1 MQEFYDDKKLPTSRN
16 IRIMNAAYSL
26 GYLLAKLGKEVPEH
40 VTAANSD
47 EFTSDQRIEAEL
59 LKELTELI
67 AKDPKRANEILDED
81 SDSAF
86 ALREWWI
93 AYHAVHRNYAVEAVR
108 LLNKLKDVE
117 GNVPV
122 YHEAGVCT
130 HWINRGTQSWPD
142 PESRV
147 NDLSIPLA
155 KFEIRT
161 GHDAGGEF
169 TYLTYPSA
177 GHFYVIV
184 RERDGKLVAGETNR
198 PNWMN

>member
-1 MQEFYDDKKLPTSRN
+1 MQQFYDDAKTPTSRN

-26 GYLLAKLGKEVPEH
+26 GYLLAKLDKEIPEH
-40 VTAANSD
+40 VTAANGD

-86 ALREWWI
+86 ALRTWWSG
-93 AYHAVHRNYAVEAVR
+93 YHEAHRDYSVEAVR
-108 LLNKLKDVE
+108 LMRQLKDAD
-117 GNVPV
+117 GNVAV

-142 PESRV
+142 PDSRV
-147 NDLSIPLA
+147 NNLSVPMS
-155 KFEIRT
+155 KFEVRT
-161 GHDAGGEF
+161 GTDAGGEF
-169 TYLTYPSA
+169 KYLTYPSSA
-177 GHFYVIV
+177 NFHNIV
-184 RERDGKLVAGETNR
+184 RVRDGKLVAGEAKR
-198 PNWMN
+198 PNWMY